1 MIQYLALF
9 IVLQISPQQKAQQK
23 KIKPS
28 TKNAVVHYKHH
39 IACNKLPILEQMKY
53 CMSKQEVEHM
63 FRIIEYYE
71 KHNYPD
77 RLRKLPQHGDSIR

>member
-9 IVLQISPQQKAQQK
+9 IVLQISPQQK
-23 KIKPS
+23 PTVR
-28 TKNAVVHYKHH
+28 TKTVVVHHKKHTH
-39 IACNKLPILEQMKY
+39 TIACNKLPILEQMKY

-77 RLRKLPQHGDSIR
+77 RLRKLTPR

>member
-1 MIQYLALF
+1 MIQYLLLS
-9 IVLQISPQQKAQQK
+9 IVLQISPQQKPQQK
-23 KIKPS
+23 PTVRTKIV
-28 TKNAVVHYKHH
+28 VVHHKKH

-77 RLRKLPQHGDSIR
+77 RLRNLHILYDTIK